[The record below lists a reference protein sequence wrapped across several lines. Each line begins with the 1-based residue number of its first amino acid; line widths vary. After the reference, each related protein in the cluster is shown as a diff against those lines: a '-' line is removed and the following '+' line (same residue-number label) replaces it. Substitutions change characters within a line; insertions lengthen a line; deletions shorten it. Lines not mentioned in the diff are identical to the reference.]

1 MAYTVNTS
9 AAALNR
15 AFNKANATPTAFA
28 ATAAELTAG
37 TIAAANKFDDGTLSD
52 LALSTKVLTNMG
64 ILPSTVTAVKALE
77 AALADYFAGPGKG
90 NRGYVVLQLAEILSG
105 FAATDVFYGAAA
117 TAWNAEVAAS
127 VADAVPQTT
136 AFTTSAADNLTGSS
150 TDDIFSAISSAL
162 SASKT
167 LNASDK
173 LAGGAGNDTLN
184 VEIQTNWAGFTTGSI
199 TGVENL
205 SLTNSSS
212 NDRTFD
218 ATGITGVT
226 ALKVDAAGGNISV
239 SNLPTGLKTVS
250 YSNLNTDLAAA
261 SVTVEQIAGAAEL
274 ASTAATDA
282 LTVNLTDVGSV
293 ETVTLNFN
301 EFETLNIVSSG
312 TMNIVT
318 VGLDD
323 AKTINVSGSAKTT
336 ITDVSSATT
345 KVDASAATG
354 TVAVTL
360 TSASAVTSV
369 KTGSAA
375 DTITADVADLVANAT
390 IDGGAGG
397 DKLTINVAGTG
408 SAYEYK
414 MTGVETLALGNITSA
429 TTLSGGATTGLEKVT
444 IKGGTSSHTNAAVT
458 LVNMGTGALTFEA
471 SASTDDDGDVSSDHT
486 GATTINYVASAAVI
500 AAATSASAPAGEIT
514 VDSSAGALTVNV
526 GAYINTDTANISAA
540 KATSVTLNVSS
551 GKNAVGEELS
561 SWDSTITAAVA
572 KTIIVD
578 AAGDLGGTIDAV
590 KATSLTITNGANDAS
605 LIFDSATATAL
616 TDLTLT
622 TAEAFTFSTS
632 DFGKVQNVTIAA
644 NKGTTTVPA
653 LPDAASLTLS
663 GTGSASKVDLV
674 SLGDTTHDYSVT
686 LTATGLKGGLDVD
699 SGVQVSA
706 GYDVTLK
713 VAGIGG
719 SAGAVLFGDINSNGT
734 RGDDVTINAAGVAGA
749 FTVGAIYATGDV
761 SVDATNVVGTATVG
775 DVYGDKIT
783 VSVRGSG
790 SSSVIGQNY
799 NAISSATLST
809 GELAASRAY
818 TVTGKT
824 SYSTNLAVSLT
835 GGLNVETLNVVGS
848 NVQETVT
855 VTGNLGAGD
864 DILSVN
870 TTASSE
876 DVTVNVA
883 GLTSYK
889 SSTIT
894 TAGGD
899 DTITGGAGADTIYAG
914 AGADTMTGG
923 AGVDVF
929 SFEDTDSSYLTFDT
943 ITDLASTDRVVYGNA
958 DVALAAAVTSG
969 TTARINSVG
978 VVSFAELSATAYD
991 TFAEKCELIDDVVA
1005 TAGHVAFFAHDGSTY
1020 MFIETTTAAG
1030 AGTGTDDIVV
1040 KLTGVILPTSATT
1053 ISTGTSGSA
1062 TATGI
1067 YGFGA

>member
-15 AFNKANATPTAFA
+15 AFNNANATPTAFA
-28 ATAAELTAG
+28 ATAAALTADQ
-37 TIAAANKFDDGTLSD
+37 IAAANTFDDGSLSD

-64 ILPSTVTAVKALE
+64 ILPSTVAEVVALE

-90 NRGYVVLQLAEILSG
+90 NRGFVVLQLAEILSG

-117 TAWNAEVAAS
+117 AAWNAEVAAS
-127 VADAVPQTT
+127 VADSVPQTT
-136 AFTTSAADNLTGSS
+136 AFTTSTTDNITGSS
-150 TDDIFSAISSAL
+150 ADDIFSAISSAL

-167 LNASDK
+167 LNATDK

-184 VEIQTNWAGFTTGSI
+184 VEVQTNWAGFTTGSV

-226 ALKVDAAGGNISV
+226 TLTVNAAGGNISV

-274 ASTAATDA
+274 ASTATTDA
-282 LTVNLTDVGSV
+282 LTVNLTDVGTV

-312 TMNIVT
+312 TKNIVT

-323 AKTINVSGSAKTT
+323 AKTINVSGAGKTT
-336 ITDVSSATT
+336 ISDVSSATT

-360 TSASAVTSV
+360 TSATAVTSV

-390 IDGGAGG
+390 IDGGAGA

-408 SAYEYK
+408 AAYEYK

-429 TTLSGGATTGLEKVT
+429 TTFSGGATTGLEKVT

-471 SASTDDDGDVSSDHT
+471 SASTDNDGSVSSDHT

-500 AAATSASAPAGEIT
+500 AAASSASAPAGEIT

-526 GAYINTDTANISAA
+526 GAYVNTDTANISAA

-551 GKNAVGEELS
+551 GKNAVGDELS

-605 LIFDSATATAL
+605 LLFDSSAATAL

-622 TAEAFTFSTS
+622 TAEDFTFSTS
-632 DFGKVQNVTIAA
+632 DFDKVQNVTIAA
-644 NKGTTTVPA
+644 NKDTTIVPA
-653 LPDAASLTLS
+653 LPDAATLTLS
-663 GTGSASKVDLV
+663 GTGSASKVDL
-674 SLGDTTHDYSVT
+674 STLGDTSHDYSIS
-686 LTATGLKGGLDVD
+686 LTATGLKGGLDV
-699 SGVQVSA
+699 GNVQVSA
-706 GYDVTLK
+706 GYDVSLN
-713 VAGIGG
+713 VAGVGG
-719 SAGAVLFGDINSNGT
+719 SSGAVVFGDINATGT

-761 SVDATNVVGTATVG
+761 SVDASNVVGTAQVG

-824 SYSTNLAVSLT
+824 SYSTDLAVSLT

-848 NVQETVT
+848 DVQETVT

-870 TTASSE
+870 TTASGE
-876 DVTVNVA
+876 DVTVNVS
-883 GLTSYK
+883 GLSSYK

-894 TAGGD
+894 TGGGD
-899 DTITGGAGADTIYAG
+899 DTITGGAGADTIVAG

-923 AGVDVF
+923 AGTDVF
-929 SFEDTDSSYLTFDT
+929 RFEASDSSYLAYDT
-943 ITDLASTDRVVYGNA
+943 IVDLTSADRVVFGGA
-958 DVALAAAVTSG
+958 DVALAAVVNSG
-969 TTARINSVG
+969 TNARINAKG
-978 VVSFAELSATAYD
+978 VVSFAELSASAYD

-1005 TAGHVAFFAHDGSTY
+1005 VAGEVAFFAHGSDTY
-1020 MFIETTTAAG
+1020 MFIETATAAG
-1030 AGTGTDDIVV
+1030 AGTGTNDIVV

-1053 ISTGTSGSA
+1053 ISTGTSGDA